1 MIVVVVVVD
10 ADGDA
15 IFVDVNE
22 AVIFVGGD
30 VDAVFVVGD
39 VDAVF
44 VDVDDIFLVD
54 AVYDPVDLFDGT

>member
-22 AVIFVGGD
+22 AVIS
-30 VDAVFVVGD
+30 VVGD